1 MQVVN
6 ACPMLLILV
15 CSLFPPLETH
25 ILSKAGL
32 ITGWTIGYATLWSWK
47 NRMRKSD
54 IAPYVGLAISLV
66 IYFFFVIG
74 AIMFNVF
81 ASPAGSLLFPAKS
94 S

>member
-1 MQVVN
+1 
-6 ACPMLLILV
+6 
-15 CSLFPPLETH
+15 
-25 ILSKAGL
+25 
-32 ITGWTIGYATLWSWK
+32 
-47 NRMRKSD
+47 MRKSD